1 MTVPAS
7 TNSSA
12 ARATACFFS
21 SWVIERSSPS
31 VPSARILWFVRA
43 VARYYIQLARCPGR
57 SSPNRVEIGRTDRHR
72 QEKAVMPRDYVERI
86 LKARVYDVAV
96 ESPLE
101 CAPRLSRRLDNNVLL
116 KREDLQPVFS
126 FKVRG
131 AYNKIYSLTP
141 GERARGVIASSAGNH
156 AQGVALA
163 AKRLGVKALIVMP
176 KTTPRIKVDAVRDL
190 GAEIVLHGSSYDD
203 ARAHVDV
210 LMEENGMIFVPPFDD
225 PEVIAGQGTV
235 ALEILRQHGSDIHAI
250 FVAVGGGGLI
260 AGIAAYVKSLWPHI
274 RIIGVE
280 PEDAPSM
287 YRSLAAGERVVL
299 DHVGIFADG
308 VAVKQVG
315 KEPFRIARQCVD
327 EVLLVSTDEICA
339 AIKDIYEDTRSIAE
353 PAGAL
358 GVAGLKRYVE
368 REGTVGA
375 TLVAVDGG
383 ANVNFDRLRHIAE
396 RAELGERRE
405 ALLAVT
411 IPERPGSLREF
422 CHAIGARSI
431 TEFNYRYAGTGDAHI
446 FVGVE
451 LRDVEGDREALIS
464 GVVGR
469 GYPVVDMT
477 DNEMAK
483 IHIRYMVGG
492 RSGSVGEELLYRL
505 NFPERPGALLR
516 FLTHMGEHWNISL
529 FHYRNHG
536 ADFGRV
542 LIGVQLPSDE
552 TAAFQSFLSEIGYEY
567 VEETGNPAYGLFLS

>member
-1 MTVPAS
+1 
-7 TNSSA
+7 
-12 ARATACFFS
+12 
-21 SWVIERSSPS
+21 
-31 VPSARILWFVRA
+31 
-43 VARYYIQLARCPGR
+43 
-57 SSPNRVEIGRTDRHR
+57 
-72 QEKAVMPRDYVERI
+72 MPRDYVERI
-86 LKARVYDVAV
+86 LKARVYDVAR
-96 ESPLE
+96 ESALDP
-101 CAPRLSRRLDNNVLL
+101 APRLSRRLDNNVLL
-116 KREDLQPVFS
+116 KREDLQPVFA

-131 AYNKIYSLTP
+131 AYNKICNLSV
-141 GERARGVIASSAGNH
+141 EDRARGVIASSAGNH

-176 KTTPRIKVDAVRDL
+176 KTTPRIKVEAVRDL

-203 ARAHVDV
+203 AQAHADGLAVERSMV
-210 LMEENGMIFVPPFDD
+210 FVPPFDD

-235 ALEILRQHGSDIHAI
+235 ALEILRQQGPDIHAI
-250 FVAVGGGGLI
+250 FVPVGGGGLI
-260 AGIAAYVKSLWPHI
+260 AGISAYVKTLWPHI

-287 YRSLAAGERVVL
+287 SRSLEAGERVIL

-315 KEPFRIARQCVD
+315 EEPFRIARQCVD
-327 EVLLVSTDEICA
+327 EMLLVSTDEICA

-368 REGTVGA
+368 REGIAGA
-375 TLVAVDGG
+375 TLVAVDTG

-411 IPERPGSLREF
+411 IPECPGSLQEF
-422 CHAIGARSI
+422 CHAIGTRSI
-431 TEFNYRYAGTGDAHI
+431 TEFNYRYANTGDAHI

-451 LRDVEGDREALIS
+451 LRDVESDRQALIA
-464 GVVGR
+464 GLMDR
-469 GYPVVDMT
+469 GYAVVDMT

-483 IHIRYMVGG
+483 IHVRYMVGG
-492 RSGSVGEELLYRL
+492 RSGGVGEELLYRL

-516 FLTHMGEHWNISL
+516 FLTNMGEHWNISL

-536 ADFGRV
+536 ADYGRV
-542 LIGVQLPSDE
+542 LIGVQVPRDE
-552 TAAFQSFLSEIGYEY
+552 RAAFQSFLSDMGYDY
-567 VEETGNPAYGLFLS
+567 VEESSNPAYELFLS